1 MEISTISS
9 GFDFPITCQELGRR
23 NTGRMESNKDVSE
36 YMMDDTKRG
45 KSEVTI
51 DDDEEGTL
59 IYKVNDVPPFHLT
72 VLFALQQSLLSIAG
86 SLATSLLV
94 ADAVCASNDETFK
107 ARLLSSTLFMNG
119 FTTAMMC
126 LVGIRLPLFQGA
138 AALYIMPLLA
148 MASVNTESCS
158 GGSPDN
164 STNATDLVVSHEDV
178 VFEHVRNLQGPLV
191 LAGLLHS
198 LVGVTGMVSILLR
211 FVGPVTIVP
220 TMLLIGIYISR
231 ATLRFSEYHWGLSL
245 STAALSII
253 LSQYLSNRK
262 MPIPFWTYGKGFRI
276 IRYPLH
282 QVFAILIAM
291 MAGWSISGILT
302 VTGALTDDKDN
313 PEYFARTDSRSYVIS
328 TAPWFNFPYPGQYGA
343 FGFSVT
349 AFVGFIIASIMSIMD
364 SIGDYYA
371 CARVCRVPPPP
382 AHGVNRGI
390 AIEGLCSA
398 LSGAVGCGHATSTYG
413 GNIGAIGITRVASRS
428 VFLLVGVIYMVFGVL
443 GKVAGVFIAI
453 PYPVLGG
460 AMIVYFGMFIGVI
473 LSNLQSVSLTATRN
487 LAIMGTSVL
496 VGLMMPMWVE
506 KHPDVIQTGS
516 KSADSS
522 LKMMIGSPNFIGSI
536 LACFLDNTIPGSLKE
551 RGIAAWI
558 EVLEDAKGDV
568 AGSDTDYPGG
578 GMEVYAPLLPKR
590 ILRMH
595 ILRYIPFFPNPKTH
609 DAAYSKRNSHY
620 VA

>member
-1 MEISTISS
+1 MEN
-9 GFDFPITCQELGRR
+9 E
-23 NTGRMESNKDVSE
+23 KDASE
-36 YMMDDTKRG
+36 YMIGNGKQRGPEIATVDDGDK
-45 KSEVTI
+45 
-51 DDDEEGTL
+51 TL
-59 IYKVNDVPPFHLT
+59 IYKVNDVPPLHLT

-138 AALYIMPLLA
+138 AAMYIMPLLA
-148 MASVNTESCS
+148 MASVNTDSCS
-158 GGSPDN
+158 MTGSGSN
-164 STNATDLVVSHEDV
+164 NGTNATDFAISHADV
-178 VFEHVRNLQGPLV
+178 VYEHVRDLQGPLV

-198 LVGVTGMVSILLR
+198 LVGVTGMVSFLLR

-220 TMLLIGIYISR
+220 TILLIGIYISR
-231 ATLRFSEYHWGLSL
+231 ASLRFSEYHWGISL
-245 STAALSII
+245 STAAIAII
-253 LSQYLSNRK
+253 LSQYLSNKK
-262 MPIPFWTYGKGFRI
+262 MPIPFWTSGKGFHI

-291 MAGWSISGILT
+291 MIGWAISGILT
-302 VTGALTDDKDN
+302 VTGALTEDPDD
-313 PEYFARTDSRSYVIS
+313 PTFFARTDARSYVIS

-343 FGFSVT
+343 FGFSLT
-349 AFVGFIIASIMSIMD
+349 AFVGFIIASIMSILD

-382 AHGVNRGI
+382 AHAVNRGI

-398 LSGAVGCGHATSTYG
+398 ISGAVGCGHATSTYG
-413 GNIGAIGITRVASRS
+413 GNIGAIGITGVASRS
-428 VFLLVGVIYMVFGVL
+428 VFLLVGVIYMVFGML
-443 GKVAGVFIAI
+443 GKVSGVFISI

-473 LSNLQSVSLTATRN
+473 LSNLQSVSLTASRN
-487 LAIMGTSVL
+487 LAVMGTAIL

-506 KHPDVIQTGS
+506 KHPDAIKTGS
-516 KSADSS
+516 ESADSS
-522 LKMMIGSPNFIGSI
+522 LKMMIGSPNFIGSV

-578 GMEVYAPLLPKR
+578 GIDVYAPLLPR
-590 ILRMH
+590 RMLRMKL
-595 ILRYIPFFPNPKTH
+595 LRYIPFFPTPKTYNI
-609 DAAYSKRNSHY
+609 ANSKHNSHLS
-620 VA
+620 A